1 MGFLWYNEGRNQSK
15 RERTNM
21 TREDASRRYQIPL
34 SILEAYESWGLCG
47 KKQQQPGS
55 WEYDDDDLTRLRMIT
70 ALKDM
75 GFDCEEIKSYMELLE
90 QQGTEARRL
99 EMLEQKRRCALE
111 EIHQREHQVCCLDF
125 LRHDLRKKHPG
136 KP

>member
-1 MGFLWYNEGRNQSK
+1 MAK
-15 RERTNM
+15 RQKR
-21 TREDASRRYQIPL
+21 RASRGNRIGMAGIAVVVVTVL
-34 SILEAYESWGLCG
+34 A
-47 KKQQQPGS
+47 
-55 WEYDDDDLTRLRMIT
+55 
-70 ALKDM
+70 
-75 GFDCEEIKSYMELLE
+75 ELLE

-111 EIHQREHQVCCLDF
+111 EIHQREHQVCCLDC